1 MAKKGEMIFSKPNAH
16 NITGHLWSKDRTKLF
31 YRFLRAPS
39 EKAAVV
45 LIHGFGEHSGRYFH
59 VIEKLIKHGFS
70 VFCIDLRGH
79 GHSEGVRGDVAS
91 FAQYEDDVLSA
102 IEHIRP
108 ENDKLFIL
116 AHSMGA
122 LIILRLLSR
131 QTGLKIEGM
140 VLSCPL
146 FALRMSI
153 PPWKKWASLAAAR
166 LTPRVRVS
174 SGIKGSYLSSDVRLA
189 NAYDNDPLVLR
200 DLSIRAFREIYCGY
214 QKANYLA
221 QKISTSF
228 LMQVAG
234 ADPVVNSEASMKWFN
249 QINSMRVDATLKIYP
264 DFLHEIYNE
273 ANRKEAIGDLI
284 SWLDKRS

>member
-1 MAKKGEMIFSKPNAH
+1 M
-16 NITGHLWSKDRTKLF
+16 TGHLWSKDRTKLF
-31 YRFLRAPS
+31 YRLLRSPS
-39 EKAAVV
+39 EKATVV

-91 FAQYEDDVLSA
+91 FAQYEDDVLTA
-102 IEHIRP
+102 IEHLRP
-108 ENDKLFIL
+108 KNNKLFIL

-122 LIILRLLSR
+122 LITLRLLNR
-131 QTGLKIEGM
+131 KTDLTIEGM

-146 FALRMSI
+146 FGLRMSI
-153 PPWKKWASLAAAR
+153 PPWKMWASLAAAR
-166 LTPRVRVS
+166 LAPRIRVS
-174 SGIKGSYLSSDVRLA
+174 SGIKGRYLSSDMRLA

-214 QKANYLA
+214 QDTDSLA

-228 LMQVAG
+228 LMQIAG
-234 ADPVVNSEASMKWFN
+234 ADPVVNSDASRKWFAQVN
-249 QINSMRVDATLKIYP
+249 PQKVDATLKIYP

-273 ANRKEAIGDLI
+273 ANRKEAISDLI
-284 SWLDKRS
+284 SWLGERC